1 MPSVR
6 PKKPHAHPVSISK
19 CHRLAR
25 PRAVVGKATGQS
37 RVVELIADLLKD
49 RDPPDANELRCF
61 DLIRRFH
68 RWGRRGTCHGL
79 RLVTAPIVDN
89 DGKPCLSAD
98 GRPLLR
104 RFVWE
109 LACFEY
115 ATGPEWNWVTWAV
128 DEPAAT
134 FVSFAVKQ
142 EAEIAFHSQAGPV
155 ALSCA

>member
-6 PKKPHAHPVSISK
+6 QKKAHAHPVST

-25 PRAVVGKATGQS
+25 PRGVVRKATGQS
-37 RVVELIADLLKD
+37 RVVEMIADLLKD

-68 RWGRRGTCHGL
+68 RWGRRDSIHGL
-79 RLVTAPIVDN
+79 RLVTEPVVDS

-98 GRPLLR
+98 GQPLTR
-104 RFVWE
+104 RCVCE

-115 ATGPEWNWVTWAV
+115 RTGPEWKVVTWAI
-128 DEPAAT
+128 DEDAVHFQMFPSDKAAR
-134 FVSFAVKQ
+134 V
-142 EAEIAFHSQAGPV
+142 AFHQEREPLLPLRA
-155 ALSCA
+155 